1 MRHLTLEQLLQ
12 LREPG
17 VEPGSA
23 DAREHLAG
31 CAECQAE
38 ARRLDQ
44 RVARLRALPSLR
56 PARDHWGQ
64 VRFRLV
70 VARRRRRWRWVGV
83 AAAAAVAGMA
93 LVAALRGG
101 EGAGGPGSEALAAM
115 ALDQIMAES
124 NRLEA
129 AIQSYNPEARVT
141 DGLTAR
147 VAGELENRIA
157 RVDRQLELAQMLGAE
172 ERDRQLL
179 RLWRERV
186 GLLDA
191 LVDVHLTR
199 ASRVGM

>member
-1 MRHLTLEQLLQ
+1 
-12 LREPG
+12 
-17 VEPGSA
+17 
-23 DAREHLAG
+23 
-31 CAECQAE
+31 
-38 ARRLDQ
+38 
-44 RVARLRALPSLR
+44 
-56 PARDHWGQ
+56 
-64 VRFRLV
+64 
-70 VARRRRRWRWVGV
+70 
-83 AAAAAVAGMA
+83 GMA

-101 EGAGGPGSEALAAM
+101 EGARGEAEAAI
-115 ALDQIMAES
+115 ALGQIMAES

-129 AIQSYNPEARVT
+129 AIRSYNPDARVT

-157 RVDRQLELAQMLGAE
+157 VVDRQLELAQMLGAE

>member
-1 MRHLTLEQLLQ
+1 
-12 LREPG
+12 
-17 VEPGSA
+17 
-23 DAREHLAG
+23 
-31 CAECQAE
+31 
-38 ARRLDQ
+38 
-44 RVARLRALPSLR
+44 
-56 PARDHWGQ
+56 
-64 VRFRLV
+64 
-70 VARRRRRWRWVGV
+70 
-83 AAAAAVAGMA
+83 MA

>member
-1 MRHLTLEQLLQ
+1 MKHLTLAQLLR

-17 VEPGSA
+17 VEPGRA
-23 DAREHLAG
+23 AAREHLAA
-31 CAECQAE
+31 CVECQAE

-44 RVARLRALPSLR
+44 RVARIRALPSLQ

-64 VRFRLV
+64 IRLRL
-70 VARRRRRWRWVGV
+70 AAERRRRRWRAAGLALL
-83 AAAAAVAGMA
+83 AAAAGIA
-93 LVAALRGG
+93 LVVALRGG
-101 EGAGGPGSEALAAM
+101 ESARGEPVTTAI

-124 NRLEA
+124 NRLET
-129 AIQSYNPEARVT
+129 AIQSYNPDARVT

-147 VAGELENRIA
+147 VAGALEDRIA
-157 RVDRQLELAQMLGAE
+157 LVDRQLELAQMLDAQ